1 MLILI
6 LLPTAFLL
14 PPGAGA
20 ARSLYLGA
28 HNIKQWEQSQQ
39 NISMRRRIPHPQYNR
54 ETLDNDI
61 MLLQSRVRTDTLR
74 EVDLEV
80 MRDNMCEL
88 YPGYNPTMMLCVGKP
103 GLGKL
108 PYW

>member
-1 MLILI
+1 M
-6 LLPTAFLL
+6 TRRQET
-14 PPGAGA
+14 
-20 ARSLYLGA
+20 RSLYLGA

-61 MLLQSRVRTDTLR
+61 MLLQ
-74 EVDLEV
+74 VDLEV

-108 PYW
+108 PYWVILPMG